1 MVKRLEISLARSAG
15 LSGWGTLGRP
25 DWLQLSERDLIIHY
39 SGSES
44 IRDPSCR
51 HGVSSQV
58 QVTKATF
65 EVHLK
70 APQDL
75 SRAPEASSRSQC
87 FKVPSYGSQ
96 AGHELN
102 LIIRYLLLG
111 LGTGLVRQ
119 LPLWRLCLCGSPVQF
134 SRSVR

>member
-58 QVTKATF
+58 RIA
-65 EVHLK
+65 E
-70 APQDL
+70 DD
-75 SRAPEASSRSQC
+75 SRGASQNT
-87 FKVPSYGSQ
+87 PGSQ
-96 AGHELN
+96 P
-102 LIIRYLLLG
+102 
-111 LGTGLVRQ
+111 GTG
-119 LPLWRLCLCGSPVQF
+119 S
-134 SRSVR
+134 